1 MGYLIGMDIGTTATK
16 AVIVRENGE
25 VLADHTEEYDV
36 ITPKPAWAEQ
46 WPSVWVEASL
56 KVLKRVLE
64 KSGVRGN
71 EVLALG
77 VSGLYGG
84 SGIPVDS
91 DMKPI
96 RPCIIWMDRRAV
108 RETEWVKENVPKE
121 TIFSITGNYVDSYF
135 GFTKILWIKNNE
147 PEVWKKIHKFITPKD
162 YLIYV
167 LTGEVVIDHSSA
179 GNLGGLYD
187 IRAKEWSE
195 EMSEILGIPLSKLPE
210 RIVKSSEVA
219 GRLKK
224 DMAEELGLPD
234 GLPVV
239 AGGIDA
245 PVAQLSA
252 GVVDPGEHVVM
263 LGTSMCWGTL
273 HHGEYLSPALV
284 NYPYVVDEEELI
296 YTFGGGATSGAIVKW
311 FRDNFGST
319 YSQLDEEAKDI
330 PPGSEGLVVLP
341 YFMGERS
348 PIWDPKA
355 KGVIFGLSLKH
366 TKAHVYRAFLEGV
379 AYSLRHNMEIS
390 ESLGMKLSKECYLV
404 GGGAKSDLWT
414 GILADVTRY
423 EMVRLEG
430 NVEAPLGDA
439 FLAGLGVGVFE
450 DRHEI
455 KEWVKPTEP
464 VKPDEKP
471 VYDDLFELY
480 KSLYERT
487 KDLMGRL

>member
-1 MGYLIGMDIGTTATK
+1 M
-16 AVIVRENGE
+16 
-25 VLADHTEEYDV
+25 
-36 ITPKPAWAEQ
+36 
-46 WPSVWVEASL
+46 
-56 KVLKRVLE
+56 
-64 KSGVRGN
+64 
-71 EVLALG
+71 
-77 VSGLYGG
+77 
-84 SGIPVDS
+84 
-91 DMKPI
+91 
-96 RPCIIWMDRRAV
+96 
-108 RETEWVKENVPKE
+108 
-121 TIFSITGNYVDSYF
+121 
-135 GFTKILWIKNNE
+135 
-147 PEVWKKIHKFITPKD
+147 
-162 YLIYV
+162 IYV

-187 IRAKEWSE
+187 IKAKRWSE

-210 RIVKSSEVA
+210 RIVKSSEIA

-224 DMAEELGLPD
+224 DMAEDLGLPE

-330 PPGSEGLVVLP
+330 PPGSEGLIVLP

-390 ESLGMKLSKECYLV
+390 ESLGMKLSNECYLV

-414 GILADVTRY
+414 EILADVTRY

-439 FLAGLGVGVFE
+439 FLAGLGIGVFE

-455 KEWVKPTEP
+455 KKWVKPTEP
-464 VKPDEKP
+464 VKPDEKR
-471 VYDDLFELY
+471 VYDELFELY